1 MSVIRATMKVVRPGR
16 CPQSIEKPNCC
27 RCVYNK
33 GFIPVAA
40 DEWPSI
46 KVLCVSDQYEQHEEE
61 EEEEEE

>member
-1 MSVIRATMKVVRPGR
+1 MSVIRAEMKVVSPYR
-16 CPQSIEKPNCC
+16 CTSGSENPNCC

-46 KVLCVSDQYEQHEEE
+46 QVLCVRDQYEQDDEEE
-61 EEEEEE
+61 EE

>member
-1 MSVIRATMKVVRPGR
+1 MSVIRARMKVVRPYR
-16 CPQSIEKPNCC
+16 CPQSFDKANCV

-46 KVLCVSDQYEQHEEE
+46 RVLCVGDHEYEEE
-61 EEEEEE
+61 ES